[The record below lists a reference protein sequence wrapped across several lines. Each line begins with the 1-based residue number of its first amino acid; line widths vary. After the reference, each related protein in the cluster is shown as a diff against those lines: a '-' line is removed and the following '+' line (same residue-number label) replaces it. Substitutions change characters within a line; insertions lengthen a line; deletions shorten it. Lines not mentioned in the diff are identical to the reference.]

1 MFFPKKP
8 FLKKF
13 LTFCKIELSRSQLKK
28 LFIFHKNGAFL
39 YFLKKKKRFFLYFRR
54 KLSKLKKISSLKF
67 FFKFQEMELSLYFLK
82 KSFFFYFRRG
92 LSVPILQNFLQFFPK
107 KLALKKFILFQEMEL
122 SSPNFK
128 NLLIFQKM
136 ELSYIFS
143 RKAFSYILENETFL
157 KDFLSFTRE
166 ISSLHLQSSF

>member
-1 MFFPKKP
+1 MKLSYIFSKKAFLNFQEMKLFKKFSFISGGKFNWPHPSKFLMFFPKKP

-92 LSVPILQNFLQFFPK
+92 LSIPILQNFL
-107 KLALKKFILFQEMEL
+107 
-122 SSPNFK
+122 
-128 NLLIFQKM
+128 
-136 ELSYIFS
+136 
-143 RKAFSYILENETFL
+143 
-157 KDFLSFTRE
+157 
-166 ISSLHLQSSF
+166 